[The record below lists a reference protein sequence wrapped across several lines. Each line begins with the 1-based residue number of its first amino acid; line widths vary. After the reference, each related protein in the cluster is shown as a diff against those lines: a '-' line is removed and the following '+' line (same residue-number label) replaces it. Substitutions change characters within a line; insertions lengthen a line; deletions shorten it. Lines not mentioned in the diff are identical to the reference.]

1 MNTISDK
8 IEPNTDL
15 LIEVDRPE
23 GDIGSTQS
31 TGWLDRFEDWIN
43 FLKDVVKI
51 LAE

>member
-1 MNTISDK
+1 MNAINEK
-8 IEPNTDL
+8 VEPTADL

-23 GDIGSTQS
+23 GNLGSTSS
-31 TGWLDRFEDWIN
+31 TGWFDRFEDWIN